1 MKRINLVRYMAML
14 MAIALTLAL
23 MPMAIS
29 CTPELVFGEL
39 TVCEDIDQE
48 TFEPVSQKNEF
59 DIEIKK
65 IYVTIQYTGV
75 SGDDNYR
82 FEWKNEDTGE
92 IVLDKSSKYSEGES
106 GYFEGYSMS
115 YIATDEDARVIPP
128 GHYKIDFYHNG
139 ELKSTANFEV
149 KKPDLSIIEV
159 VLADEVDEDFA
170 PVNETH
176 EFYSTQTVYAC
187 VNTNYYISG
196 NTLEAKWYSLQ
207 GELIVETAEDMEV
220 DLYEPVWTAF
230 TLKGEGR
237 DIPAGS
243 YNVEIYLNGSLYGS
257 YDFEVIEGRD
267 AVDSAHLFSKGDTY
281 SNDKYGVSFAVPDD
295 WTYTESED
303 ADGLEV
309 NLSPSSGNIPL
320 AFLLMASPLNDYPPS
335 SQFGGFADEVS
346 SSIATE
352 NNWEQAGD
360 VQENELLTE
369 KGIKYQDYI
378 YLFKE
383 RNNNEWAVA
392 VAFIE
397 GNDRLYILFTTVAYD
412 YFNMGEAVYYG
423 IIDSIELK

>member
-1 MKRINLVRYMAML
+1 MKKINLVRYT
-14 MAIALTLAL
+14 AILTVVALTLVL
-23 MPMAIS
+23 MPLAAS
-29 CTPELVFGEL
+29 CTPKLVFGEL
-39 TVCEDIDQE
+39 TVCDDIDQE

-59 DIEIKK
+59 DGEIKK
-65 IYVTIQYTGV
+65 IYATIQYTGV
-75 SGDDNYR
+75 KGDDNYR

-92 IVLDKSSKYSEGES
+92 VVLDESLKYSEGES
-106 GYFEGYSMS
+106 GYFEGYAMS

-128 GHYKIDFYHNG
+128 GQYKIDFYHNG
-139 ELKSTANFEV
+139 ELESTANFEV
-149 KKPDLSIIEV
+149 KKLDLNIIEV
-159 VLADEVDEDFA
+159 MLADKVDDNFA

-196 NTLEAKWYSLQ
+196 NTLVAKWYDPMGKLA
-207 GELIVETAEDMEV
+207 VETTKDMEV

-230 TLKGEGR
+230 TLEGEGK

-257 YDFEVIEGRD
+257 YDFEVIEGRG
-267 AVDSAHLFSKGDTY
+267 AVDSAHLFSQGDTY
-281 SNDKYGVSFAVPDD
+281 SNDKYGVSFFVPDD
-295 WTYTESED
+295 WTYTESDD

-309 NLSPSSGNIPL
+309 NLTPSSEDVPIG
-320 AFLLMASPLNDYPPS
+320 FLFMASPSDDYPPS
-335 SQFGGFADEVS
+335 SQFGSFADEIS
-346 SSIATE
+346 SGIATD
-352 NNWEQAGD
+352 NSWEQVGEA
-360 VQENELLTE
+360 QENESLTE
-369 KGIKYQDYI
+369 KGIKYKDYI

-412 YFNMGEAVYYG
+412 YFDMEEAAYYG
-423 IIDSIELK
+423 ILDSIELK